1 MKVLLGRLL
10 FVAVFGAISCSCFAA
25 GKLVTIAIIPK
36 GTTQEFSQAL
46 HAGAIKAQQEL
57 VAQGINVRLLWRGPM
72 SGDDYKTQIEWMDNY
87 TARRVDGLV
96 LDPADSKELVAS
108 AEFATGAG
116 VPVVVIDSK
125 LQTEKI
131 TAFIGSDQFRAGQKA
146 GEYLGKL
153 MNGLGNAMILR
164 GPTGS
169 NSTGEREAGFL
180 SAITNQFPSIKILST
195 TNRAGGTLDSALL
208 AAKQSLAQFDGK
220 VNGVFASSEQTT
232 VAMLRALREI
242 QKAGGIVKLV
252 GFDAAQESVEAL
264 QKGELQGLM
273 VQNPVNMGYLA
284 VKTAVTAS
292 QRGKVSPKI
301 NSDFVLITQETSV
314 LEANKELL
322 HPAFAP

>member
-1 MKVLLGRLL
+1 M
-10 FVAVFGAISCSCFAA
+10 
-25 GKLVTIAIIPK
+25 
-36 GTTQEFSQAL
+36 
-46 HAGAIKAQQEL
+46 
-57 VAQGINVRLLWRGPM
+57 
-72 SGDDYKTQIEWMDNY
+72 
-87 TARRVDGLV
+87 
-96 LDPADSKELVAS
+96 
-108 AEFATGAG
+108 
-116 VPVVVIDSK
+116 VVVDSK

-131 TAFIGSDQFRAGQKA
+131 TAFIGADQFRAGQKA
-146 GEYLGKL
+146 GEFLGKL
-153 MNGLGNAMILR
+153 MNGTGNAMVLR

-169 NSTGEREAGFL
+169 NSAGEREAGFL

-195 TNRAGGTLDSALL
+195 TNRASGTLDSALI

-252 GFDAAQESVEAL
+252 GFDAAQESAEAL

-284 VKTAVTAS
+284 IKTVVTAS

-301 NSDFVLITQETSV
+301 NSDFVLITQETSA
-314 LEANKELL
+314 LETNKELL
-322 HPAFAP
+322 HPALAR